1 MRKIWCKLWNLIL
14 NTFSDAVNAV
24 AYALKT
30 VGDVAVEILGA
41 AADAVGGAIGS
52 IFGGSNF
59 LVWAGVGVFAYFLLT
74 KEDDTG
80 SRSLNVDAYKEIKAN
95 GSN

>member
-14 NTFSDAVNAV
+14 NTFSDVVNAV

-30 VGDVAVEILGA
+30 VGEVAVEVLGA

-52 IFGGSNF
+52 IFGGSNL
-59 LVWAGVGVFAYFLLT
+59 LVWAGVGIFAYMLLT
-74 KEDDTG
+74 KKDESG
-80 SRSLNVDAYKEIKAN
+80 SRSLNVDAYKESKNAT
-95 GSN
+95 